1 MGVFLL
7 TVFAFWFAEWYARH
21 DFKEYLI
28 GFIYEHWSR
37 VVIRGI
43 VLTVASL
50 WAVWLSNH
58 GLHILDVSLYL
69 AYSCAIFWIWFEY
82 RFNSMLNINDPFY
95 IGDTAWSDQTLRNL
109 GVTGKTFFVFKITLL
124 LLFFVLILLLRY

>member
-7 TVFAFWFAEWYARH
+7 TVFAFWFAEWYANR
-21 DFKEYLI
+21 DFKEYII

-50 WAVWLSNH
+50 WAVWLTKH
-58 GLHILDVSLYL
+58 AIHVLDLSLYL
-69 AYSCAIFWIWFEY
+69 AYSCAIF
-82 RFNSMLNINDPFY
+82 LD
-95 IGDTAWSDQTLRNL
+95 L
-109 GVTGKTFFVFKITLL
+109 V
-124 LLFFVLILLLRY
+124 

>member
-1 MGVFLL
+1 MGAFYL

-28 GFIYEHWSR
+28 GFIYEHASR
-37 VVIRGI
+37 AIIRFI
-43 VLTVASL
+43 VLLVASL
-50 WAVWLSNH
+50 WAVWLTKH
-58 GLHILDVSLYL
+58 TIPVLDLSLYL
-69 AYSCAIFWIWFEY
+69 AYSCAIFWLWFEY

-95 IGDTAWSDQTLRNL
+95 IGNTAWTDRTLRKL

>member
-1 MGVFLL
+1 MGVLLL
-7 TVFAFWFAEWYARH
+7 TVFAFWFAEWYARN
-21 DFKEYLI
+21 DIKEYLI
-28 GFIYEHWSR
+28 GFIYEHASR
-37 VVIRGI
+37 AIIRGI
-43 VLTVASL
+43 VLTIASL
-50 WAVWLSNH
+50 WAVWLTKH
-58 GLHILDVSLYL
+58 AIPVLDLSLYL

-95 IGDTAWSDQTLRNL
+95 IGNTAWTDRTLRKL